1 MLHRCICVLANDSFK
16 AEKKKLIK
24 VHFLFVAAF
33 SVCFIFQIKITL
45 PVIRVLSQTND
56 QLSSLHHSIPINDEE
71 VK

>member
-1 MLHRCICVLANDSFK
+1 M
-16 AEKKKLIK
+16 
-24 VHFLFVAAF
+24 HFLFVAAF

-71 VK
+71 VKVMFICSAVLWVRAVYVSSF